1 MASASPEGQ
10 WYRVDAVWQGE
21 GTEPVE
27 VAPGVVVRRMLYREA
42 GGEPELAVLRVPMR
56 ELSQNMVAQFVRG
69 CEAALRVPVL
79 ALSSGVELVR
89 LIPMTD
95 AEVRKT
101 TGGEH
106 GSQKS
111 EEGTEQSKEGC

>member
-1 MASASPEGQ
+1 MMAPASPEGQ

-21 GTEPVE
+21 GMEPVE

-79 ALSSGVELVR
+79 ALSDGVELVR
-89 LIPMTD
+89 LVPMTQED
-95 AEVRKT
+95 AQRMIDGKP
-101 TGGEH
+101 
-106 GSQKS
+106 KAMP
-111 EEGTEQSKEGC
+111 